1 MPTVTL
7 SDKGQITLPAALRK
21 KLRLR
26 PRTQL
31 DVSESNGVVMLKPV
45 RDIMD
50 LAGIFAEYAQGRSND
65 WDEIREYTERAVAEE
80 VAREGLD

>member
-1 MPTVTL
+1 MPTVTV
-7 SDKGQITLPAALRK
+7 SEKGQITLPAALRK

-26 PRTQL
+26 PRSQVDLIET
-31 DVSESNGVVMLKPV
+31 DGGVMIKPV

-50 LAGIFAEYAQGRSND
+50 LAGIFAEAAKGRSND

-80 VAREGLD
+80 AMRE

>member
-1 MPTVTL
+1 MPIVTL

-26 PRTQL
+26 PRTQI
-31 DVSESNGVVMLKPV
+31 DVSEINGVVTLKPV

-50 LAGIFAEYAQGRSND
+50 LAGIFAEAAKGRSND

-80 VAREGLD
+80 AMRE

>member
-21 KLRLR
+21 RLGLR
-26 PRTQL
+26 PRARM
-31 DVSESNGVVMLKPV
+31 DGSESNGVVMLKPV

-50 LAGIFAEYAQGRSND
+50 LAGIFADAAKGRSND

-80 VAREGLD
+80 AMRE